1 MAKKR
6 SKKPMSATEAA
17 EQTGSRHKPRKMIAF
32 SPRLYRRLQA
42 LAERNHRPVQWE
54 AELAIEAHLEANGI
68 SEDAA
73 PASP

>member
-1 MAKKR
+1 
-6 SKKPMSATEAA
+6 
-17 EQTGSRHKPRKMIAF
+17 MIAF